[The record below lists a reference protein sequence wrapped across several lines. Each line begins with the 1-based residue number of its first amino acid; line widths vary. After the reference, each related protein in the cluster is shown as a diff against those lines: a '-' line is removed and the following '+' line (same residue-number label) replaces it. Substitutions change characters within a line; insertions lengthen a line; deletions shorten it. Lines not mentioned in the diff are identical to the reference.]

1 MVVHNLV
8 GYVAGLLTTMAFVPQ
23 ALKTFRDRK
32 TQDIS
37 LGMYIMFCAGVVLWL
52 VYGVMIEA
60 PPVIM
65 SNIITIVLSGAILV
79 LKIRHG

>member
-1 MVVHNLV
+1 MAIHNLV

-37 LGMYIMFCAGVVLWL
+37 LGMYILFCTGVILWL
-52 VYGVMIEA
+52 VYGLMIDA
-60 PPVIM
+60 PPVII
-65 SNIITIVLSGAILV
+65 SNIITIALSGAILV